1 MPSVTSAGLGSGLDV
16 NSIISQLMLIE
27 KQPLNTL
34 AKEQSTVNAQ
44 ISSYGKIQGNLAT
57 LRDKAAAF
65 NTSTLWGNTSTSL
78 SDATVATVTAVAG
91 KNGVAGSHSLQVSA
105 LATGQTVSSSVMASS
120 TSELSEGTLT
130 IELGKWTG
138 GIPATGFT
146 AKSGASPVTVS
157 IGAGETSLSRI
168 RDKINAAGAGVTA
181 SIVSDAAGA
190 RLSIRSAAT
199 GEENAFR
206 ITATETADDGNAAT
220 GLTALG
226 YNAMGSSSMAR
237 NQTAGNAQ
245 ALVDGIAISSTT
257 NTLDQV
263 VEGLSIKLNK
273 VTTGAVDM
281 TVVANHD
288 GIKTAIKDFVSAY
301 NTLNGSISYETK
313 YDATTKVAGAL
324 QADRTSLSV
333 QSKMRTLLS
342 ETFTGTGSG
351 TLNSLSSIGLTR
363 DSSGNLVLKES
374 KLDDALANPDQVKAL
389 LSGGDG
395 LSTPTTGFMTRFR
408 KFADDIQSTNGP
420 LDSRKSGLQSQLKR
434 ISDRQATMETHY
446 AATEARLKKQ
456 YERLDTKMSGIS
468 ALSSS
473 VNLMISNMYR

>member
-65 NTSTLWGNTSTSL
+65 NTATLWGDTTTTL
-78 SDATVATVTAVAG
+78 SDATVATVTAISG
-91 KNGVAGSHSLQVSA
+91 KSGVTGSHTLQVNA

-120 TSELSEGTLT
+120 TAELSEGTLT

-138 GIPATGFT
+138 GTPATGFT

-157 IGAGETSLSRI
+157 IGAGETSLSKI

-226 YNAMGSSSMAR
+226 YSATGSSPMTR

-245 ALVDGIAISSTT
+245 ALVDGIAISSAT

-273 VTTGAVDM
+273 VTTSAVDM

-288 GIKTAIKDFVSAY
+288 DVKTAIKDFVSAY

-333 QSKMRTLLS
+333 QSKMRMLLS

-395 LSTPTTGFMTRFR
+395 LSTSTTGFMTRFR

-468 ALSSS
+468 ALSNS

>member
-1 MPSVTSAGLGSGLDV
+1 MASVTSAGLGSGLDV

-34 AKEQSTVNAQ
+34 AKEQSSVNSK

-65 NTSTLWGNTSTSL
+65 NANTLWGNTTTTL
-78 SDATVATVTAVAG
+78 SDSTVATVTSVSG
-91 KNGVAGSHSLQVSA
+91 KNGTAGSYSLQVNA
-105 LATGQTVSSSVMASS
+105 LATGQTVSSGVLASS
-120 TSELSEGTLT
+120 ATELSEGSLT

-138 GIPATGFT
+138 GTPATGFT

-157 IGAGETSLSRI
+157 IGAGETSLSKI

-206 ITATETADDGNAAT
+206 ITATETVDDGNAST

-226 YNAMGSSSMAR
+226 YDATGSSPMAR

-245 ALVDGIAISSTT
+245 AMVDGIAVSSTT

-263 VEGLSIKLNK
+263 IEGLSIKLNK
-273 VTTGAVDM
+273 VTPSAVEM
-281 TVVANHD
+281 TVVAD
-288 GIKTAIKDFVSAY
+288 FADLKTAIKDFVSAY
-301 NTLNGSISYETK
+301 NTLNGSINYETK
-313 YDATTKVAGAL
+313 YDATTKVSGAL
-324 QADRTSLSV
+324 QADRTSLSI

-342 ETFTGTGSG
+342 QTFTGTGSG
-351 TLNSLSSIGLTR
+351 ALNSLSNIGLTR
-363 DSSGNLVLKES
+363 DATGGLVLKET
-374 KLDDALANPDQVKAL
+374 KLDDALANPDHVKAL
-389 LSGGDG
+389 LKGGDG
-395 LSTPTTGFMTRFR
+395 LSTSTTGFMVRFR
-408 KFADDIQSTNGP
+408 KFGDDIQSTDGP
-420 LDSRKSGLQSQLKR
+420 LDSRKSGLQNQLRR
-434 ISDRQATMETHY
+434 ISERQVTMENRY

-456 YERLDTKMSGIS
+456 YERLDIQMSGIS
-468 ALSSS
+468 ALSNS
-473 VNLMISNMYR
+473 VNLMISSMYR